1 MNKQSVMRYVVAIAT
16 SITLSSQSA
25 ELCANESDIVTI
37 DLTPGAHTAA
47 TTERIRYSTSWGS
60 SAGAGAS
67 AIVMVGDDVLN
78 SAAGS
83 GFVDWTPMSNG
94 TYTLTHKVMSGSAQI
109 GELLTA
115 TFLVEGLAPVYTST
129 QTTEVPVPYAWL
141 VQYWPTTADEYE
153 AYEAAAKVTAANGR
167 PAWECYV
174 AGLDPTNAASAFT
187 ADISFANG
195 TPYITWSPNLNTNGI
210 ERIYTVLGKTNLI
223 DTVEWAP
230 TNSAHRFFK
239 VKIEMP

>member
-1 MNKQSVMRYVVAIAT
+1 MKKVINLTATLMLSVTLPALGGTLCSGDSAT
-16 SITLSSQSA
+16 TI
-25 ELCANESDIVTI
+25 I
-37 DLTPGAHTAA
+37 DLAPGVRTAA
-47 TTERIRYSTSWGS
+47 ATERIRYSTDWEVGVT
-60 SAGAGAS
+60 ANATAV
-67 AIVMVGDDVLN
+67 VMVGDELLN
-78 SAAGS
+78 SSTGS

-94 TYTLTHKVMSGSAQI
+94 TYTLTHKVMSGNEQV
-109 GELLTA
+109 GETMMA
-115 TFLVEGLAPVYTST
+115 TFLVAGLSPVYTST

-141 VQYWPTTADEYE
+141 VQYWPTIADEYE
-153 AYEAAAKVTAANGR
+153 AYEAAAKATAANGR

-174 AGLDPTNAASAFT
+174 TGLDPTNAASVFT
-187 ADISFANG
+187 ADISLVNG

>member
-1 MNKQSVMRYVVAIAT
+1 MMGAVAISTCAN
-16 SITLSSQSA
+16 LSACGA
-25 ELCANESDIVTI
+25 ELCAGESTIVTI
-37 DLTPGAHTAA
+37 DLTPGTRTTAA
-47 TTERIRYSTSWGS
+47 TERIRYSTSWGS

-115 TFLVEGLAPVYTST
+115 TFLVEELAPVYTST

-141 VQYWPTTADEYE
+141 TQYWPTIADEYE
-153 AYEAAAKVTAANGR
+153 AYEAAAMATAANGR

-174 AGLDPTNAASAFT
+174 AGLDPTNATSVFT
-187 ADISFANG
+187 AAISLTNG

-210 ERIYTVLGKTNLI
+210 VRIYTVLGKTNLI
-223 DTVEWAP
+223 DAVEWTP

-239 VKIEMP
+239 VRVEMP

>member
-1 MNKQSVMRYVVAIAT
+1 MCSGE
-16 SITLSSQSA
+16 SA
-25 ELCANESDIVTI
+25 SVTI
-37 DLTPGAHTAA
+37 DLATGSRTAA
-47 TTERIRYSTSWGS
+47 ASEAIRYSTAWVD
-60 SAGAGAS
+60 GAASGAT
-67 AIVMVGDDVLN
+67 ALVEVNGETLN
-78 SAAGS
+78 SATGNGS
-83 GFVDWTPMSNG
+83 VDWIPISNG
-94 TYTLTHKVMSGSAQI
+94 VYTLTHRVMSGNVQI
-109 GELLTA
+109 GETLTA
-115 TFLVEGLAPVYTST
+115 TFLVAGLAPVYTST

-141 VQYWPTTADEYE
+141 AQYWPTTADEYE